1 MKEQE
6 KEVADLKAKLAKLEE
21 EEAAG
26 RQARQNQEADLEA
39 KVSAAAAVN
48 YLLQALM

>member
-6 KEVADLKAKLAKLEE
+6 KEVADLKVKLAKLEE

-26 RQARQNQEADLEA
+26 RQARQKQEADLES
-39 KVSAAAAVN
+39 KVDAAPISP
-48 YLLQALM
+48 LLHTVIL